1 LCDYRRYK
9 EVKRAI
15 LDGVERFPNYVDWLR
30 QDVGKS
36 SNGGLAYDL
45 DVKVHNLSIP
55 PSFIGRSYKSMV
67 TYENHFRA
75 TAWPTT
81 SSMVT

>member
-1 LCDYRRYK
+1 M
-9 EVKRAI
+9 ERAI
-15 LDGVERFPNYVDWLR
+15 LDGVERFPNYINWLR

-36 SNGGLAYDL
+36 SNGAPPYDL
-45 DVKVHNLSIP
+45 AVKVHDLSIP

-67 TYENHFRA
+67 TYGNHFKA

>member
-1 LCDYRRYK
+1 
-9 EVKRAI
+9 VKRAI
-15 LDGVERFPNYVDWLR
+15 LDEVERFPNYTHWLR
-30 QDVGKS
+30 QDVGKF

-67 TYENHFRA
+67 TYENHFKA
-75 TAWPTT
+75 TTWPTT
-81 SSMVT
+81 SNMVT